1 MQNETSQSGSKPTRH
16 LVPGEV
22 LIAQGDNGGDLFVLE
37 SGELVVE
44 RDGVKIATIAAA
56 GSLVGEMSVLL
67 SRPSSATVKAGRASS
82 VHVIAGARD
91 AIEHDPR
98 LALSLARLMAT
109 RLDAT
114 SGLLVELSVQNNGKS
129 EQGLLSRILSTL
141 HLPADN
147 AQYVALTRQDLF
159 GGGNDAPRE

>member
-1 MQNETSQSGSKPTRH
+1 
-16 LVPGEV
+16 V
-22 LIAQGDNGGDLFVLE
+22 LIAQGDNRGDLFVLE

-44 RDGVKIATIAAA
+44 RDGIRIAGIATA
-56 GSLVGEMSVLL
+56 GALVGEMSVILN
-67 SRPSSATVKAGRASS
+67 RPSSATVKAGTAST

-91 AIEHDPR
+91 ALEHDPR
-98 LALSLARLMAT
+98 LALTLARLMAT

-114 SGLLVELSVQNNGKS
+114 SGLLVELTTQHKGKS

-147 AQYVALTRQDLF
+147 AEYVALTRDDLF
-159 GGGNDAPRE
+159 SGGNGGSRE